1 MTDLSSTEQA
11 KWMETMMNMS
21 WEATKQV
28 YGWVVENY
36 DGAYKEKVTFILLI
50 SVFLNVAGKFLKVD
64 RPLSPLS

>member
-1 MTDLSSTEQA
+1 MPPILSSTEQA

-36 DGAYKEKVTFILLI
+36 DGAYKEKVNFEP
-50 SVFLNVAGKFLKVD
+50 F
-64 RPLSPLS
+64 

>member
-1 MTDLSSTEQA
+1 MTDLSSSEQA

-36 DGAYKEKVTFILLI
+36 DGAYKEKVTYYI
-50 SVFLNVAGKFLKVD
+50 SFLDIFECGRSFSHA
-64 RPLSPLS
+64 

>member
-1 MTDLSSTEQA
+1 MPPILSSTEQA

-36 DGAYKEKVTFILLI
+36 DGAYKEKVTFYP
-50 SVFLNVAGKFLKVD
+50 SVFGIFGSNRSFSSD
-64 RPLSPLS
+64 